1 MFGNIYRKYLLRHIR
16 DKEMVI
22 WTVLFPIVLATLFS
36 LAFSSL
42 DQGEQISS
50 IPVAVVEKGVSTEGA
65 YLKEM
70 LQALSEGEE
79 GMLKVR
85 YEEQKEAE
93 ALLEADEVEG
103 LILMEDGE
111 VSLVVKNK
119 GLSQTILKNI
129 LDRYQQI
136 RFMVQELMEQ
146 NPRLLEEKGSELFL
160 ELGEVKGY
168 TEELRLTSQKPQE
181 KLIYFY
187 ALLGMT
193 CLYGGFYGLW
203 TVVLLQGNLSV
214 QGARTSVS
222 PVKRSTFFSAA
233 FLASFTVQMAG
244 ILVFLAYLAF
254 VLHIDFGS
262 KLHLV
267 ILLCFVGSVVG
278 VAFGAV
284 LAIPSRFRMNIKVGV
299 LVCVSLVCSALS
311 GLMYGGL
318 KYQVEQH
325 APILAKINP
334 ASRIADGFYCL
345 YYYDST
351 LPYWKNVGALCLM
364 AVLFL
369 GICVVCMRRKQ
380 YENI

>member
-1 MFGNIYRKYLLRHIR
+1 
-16 DKEMVI
+16 
-22 WTVLFPIVLATLFS
+22 
-36 LAFSSL
+36 
-42 DQGEQISS
+42 
-50 IPVAVVEKGVSTEGA
+50 
-65 YLKEM
+65 
-70 LQALSEGEE
+70 
-79 GMLKVR
+79 MLKVR
-85 YEEQKEAE
+85 YEKQKEAE

-244 ILVFLAYLAF
+244 ILVFR
-254 VLHIDFGS
+254 
-262 KLHLV
+262 
-267 ILLCFVGSVVG
+267 LCFVGSVVG

-284 LAIPSRFRMNIKVGV
+284 LALPSRFRMNIKVGV

>member
-22 WTVLFPIVLATLFS
+22 WTLLFPIVLATMFS

-42 DQGEQISS
+42 DQGDQISS
-50 IPVAVVEKGVSTEGA
+50 IPVAMVETGDSEEEP

-70 LQALSEGEE
+70 LKALSEGEDAI
-79 GMLKVR
+79 LSIQ

-93 ALLEADEVEG
+93 TLLEEG
-103 LILMEDGE
+103 KIEGWIVSEDGKL
-111 VSLVVKNK
+111 SLVVKNK

-129 LDRYQQI
+129 LDRYLQT
-136 RFMVQELMEQ
+136 RFLVQELMEK
-146 NPRLLEEKGSELFL
+146 NPEFLREKGSELFL
-160 ELGEVKGY
+160 ELGEAESY
-168 TEELRLTSQKPQE
+168 IEELRLTSQKPQE

-203 TVVLLQGNLSV
+203 TVVLLQANLSA
-214 QGARTSVS
+214 QGARTAVA

-233 FLASFTVQMAG
+233 FLASFTVQMVC
-244 ILVFLAYLAF
+244 ILVFLAYLRL
-254 VLHIDFGS
+254 VLNIDFGS
-262 KLHLV
+262 KLFLV
-267 ILLCFVGSVVG
+267 VFLCFVGSVVG
-278 VAFGAV
+278 VALGAV
-284 LAIPSRFRMNIKVGV
+284 LALPSRFKMNAKIGV
-299 LVCVSLVCSALS
+299 LVCVSLISSALA
-311 GLMYGGL
+311 GMMYGGL
-318 KYQVEQH
+318 KYQVERH
-325 APILAKINP
+325 APFLAKINP
-334 ASRIADGFYCL
+334 AARIADGFYCL

-380 YENI
+380 YESI